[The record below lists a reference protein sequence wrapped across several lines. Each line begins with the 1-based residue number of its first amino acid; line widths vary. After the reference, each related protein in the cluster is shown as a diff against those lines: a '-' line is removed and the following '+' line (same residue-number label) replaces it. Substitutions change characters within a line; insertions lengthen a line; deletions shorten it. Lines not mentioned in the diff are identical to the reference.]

1 VKSKG
6 LKPARWSGMLV
17 IIAAL
22 AALAMSAV
30 RMRRSG
36 RRSR

>member
-1 VKSKG
+1 
-6 LKPARWSGMLV
+6 MLV